1 MVFEGDFV
9 GSVITTTTKSKPG
22 SGFNVF
28 AFPTIAGGAPAT
40 AVEIAGDLIV
50 TFRDNPAIRA
60 FETFL
65 ATPAAAAAWAKSG
78 GFWTGNKT
86 ARPACSPARVTRA
99 TAVPVQQAKAIVFDM
114 SDEQPASFGATAGQG
129 EWGLFQDFLKN
140 PKDVKGIQ
148 QKLEAAAAKAYKKAK

>member
-1 MVFEGDFV
+1 VFEADFV
-9 GSVITTTTKSKPG
+9 GSVITTTTKAKPG
-22 SGFNVF
+22 TGFNVF
-28 AFPTIAGGAPAT
+28 TFPTIGNGPGAS

-50 TFRDNPAIRA
+50 TFRTNPAIAA

-78 GFWTGNKT
+78 GFSTGNHNM
-86 ARPACSPARVTRA
+86 SPSVYPDPITRA
-99 TAVPVQQAKAIVFDM
+99 TAVPVAKAKAIVFDM

-140 PKDVKGIQ
+140 PKNVKGIQ
-148 QKLEAAAAKAYKKAK
+148 QQLEVAAAKAYKKAK